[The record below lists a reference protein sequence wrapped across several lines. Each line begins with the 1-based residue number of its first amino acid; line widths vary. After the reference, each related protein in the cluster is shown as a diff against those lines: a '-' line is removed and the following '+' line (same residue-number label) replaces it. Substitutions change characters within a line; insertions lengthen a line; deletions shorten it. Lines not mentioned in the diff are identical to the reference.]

1 MMNWTDAVQ
10 AICAIISTIGGI
22 GALGV
27 SAWQIYLASKQMRET
42 SKQSKQESEDRNRP
56 YISMD
61 VVPGLGGVGCWD
73 LKISN
78 TGGSPARDISISLLH
93 DHFLSDED
101 GSYLKEK
108 LEAFCSTQ
116 FDLMPGA
123 SRRIYWSIYSADESR
138 VLEGAPLKGVISARY
153 SWKNDS
159 KIIADYEDN
168 LPYDCEN
175 APIPAPST
183 GSKREGKFEAESL
196 KNIEYALRSIS
207 HQIGELAR

>member
-1 MMNWTDAVQ
+1 
-10 AICAIISTIGGI
+10 
-22 GALGV
+22 
-27 SAWQIYLASKQMRET
+27 
-42 SKQSKQESEDRNRP
+42 
-56 YISMD
+56 
-61 VVPGLGGVGCWD
+61 
-73 LKISN
+73 
-78 TGGSPARDISISLLH
+78 
-93 DHFLSDED
+93 
-101 GSYLKEK
+101 
-108 LEAFCSTQ
+108 
-116 FDLMPGA
+116 MPGA

-183 GSKREGKFEAESL
+183 GSKREGKSEADSL